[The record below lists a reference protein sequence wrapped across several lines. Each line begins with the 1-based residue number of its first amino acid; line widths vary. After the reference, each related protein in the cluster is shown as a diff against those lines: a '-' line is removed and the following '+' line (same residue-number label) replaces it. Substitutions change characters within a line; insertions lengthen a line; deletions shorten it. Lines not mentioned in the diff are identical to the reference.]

1 MRDSWQLGT
10 KHFQL
15 GNEKFVKAVEGDLVQ
30 RVKVGLGLGDN
41 VEVRAELYKLLLYK
55 TGGHFK
61 PHRDTEKAEGMF
73 GTLIVQLP
81 SEFTGGH
88 LVVGHSGKNEVI
100 EMAQCGSDCNCLY
113 AAFYSDCEHQLKEV
127 TSGHRLAL
135 VYSLCWRGV
144 GVAPSADKITGI
156 ANTLQGLL
164 SNYAAATP
172 DQPRICWALEH
183 LYSEHSLYTSGLA
196 ALKGQDRKIVDMIL
210 TATSQLQEEEKFEI
224 YLAEATRN
232 VEEYGECTSYGY
244 GYYGTGD
251 DCFDHCGDTG
261 DSSEELK
268 NFVSLTG
275 DIYQTVGDE
284 FVAEI

>member
-1 MRDSWQLGT
+1 M
-10 KHFQL
+10 
-15 GNEKFVKAVEGDLVQ
+15 
-30 RVKVGLGLGDN
+30 
-41 VEVRAELYKLLLYK
+41 
-55 TGGHFK
+55 
-61 PHRDTEKAEGMF
+61 
-73 GTLIVQLP
+73 
-81 SEFTGGH
+81 
-88 LVVGHSGKNEVI
+88 
-100 EMAQCGSDCNCLY
+100 
-113 AAFYSDCEHQLKEV
+113 
-127 TSGHRLAL
+127 
-135 VYSLCWRGV
+135 
-144 GVAPSADKITGI
+144 
-156 ANTLQGLL
+156 
-164 SNYAAATP
+164 
-172 DQPRICWALEH
+172 
-183 LYSEHSLYTSGLA
+183 
-196 ALKGQDRKIVDMIL
+196 DMIL

>member
-135 VYSLCWRGV
+135 VY
-144 GVAPSADKITGI
+144 
-156 ANTLQGLL
+156 
-164 SNYAAATP
+164 P
-172 DQPRICWALEH
+172 D
-183 LYSEHSLYTSGLA
+183 
-196 ALKGQDRKIVDMIL
+196 DN
-210 TATSQLQEEEKFEI
+210 FE
-224 YLAEATRN
+224 
-232 VEEYGECTSYGY
+232 C
-244 GYYGTGD
+244 
-251 DCFDHCGDTG
+251 
-261 DSSEELK
+261 
-268 NFVSLTG
+268 
-275 DIYQTVGDE
+275 
-284 FVAEI
+284 